1 MDQAII
7 ETIGILAG
15 ALVLISF
22 LMKGERKIRLI
33 NIVGATLFI
42 GYGILI
48 NSISVTLLN
57 TGLVL
62 VHIYFLRKKA

>member
-1 MDQAII
+1 
-7 ETIGILAG
+7 
-15 ALVLISF
+15 
-22 LMKGERKIRLI
+22 MKGERKIRLI

>member
-1 MDQAII
+1 MDQAVI

-15 ALVLISF
+15 TLVLVSF

-33 NIVGATLFI
+33 NIVGATIFI

>member
-1 MDQAII
+1 MDQAVI

-15 ALVLISF
+15 ALVLVSF

-33 NIVGATLFI
+33 NIVGATIFI

>member
-15 ALVLISF
+15 ALVLVSF

>member
-1 MDQAII
+1 MDPAIT

-15 ALVLISF
+15 ALVLVSF

>member
-1 MDQAII
+1 MDQAIT

-15 ALVLISF
+15 ALVLVSF